1 MMTKTEVKTFKMI
14 AEMQIDH
21 ISGGAI
27 YFLAEGDT
35 IVWSLASDNFRIKAL
50 EVGQK
55 LNIQSCTLK
64 AINEKRTLTMKIPRS
79 VYGTRIIATSTPVV
93 DEEGGVIGAV
103 TIVYPR
109 LHPVASA
116 FDEFAP
122 ILSGMFPEG
131 VFLYVTDLHKIINRQ
146 ASKEFDIRNV
156 QVGYEL
162 KESDTAARTIKNKRI
177 SVEEVDASRY
187 GVPVLIL
194 NHPMFDEDNADVVV
208 GTFGMVIPKGVAF
221 QLREMSNNVDDSLG
235 GVSAAIEEL
244 ASSAAQIHSNEREL
258 NTALKEVNKFSDEIN
273 TVLTFIREIAEKTNM
288 LGLNAAIEAARAG
301 DSGRGF
307 SVVANEIRKL
317 SSQIKSSVPKIKSLT
332 ENIKNKVDDTGKIS
346 EITLQASEEQS
357 AATEEITASIEEI
370 SSLTEELNKISQ
382 KL

>member
-1 MMTKTEVKTFKMI
+1 MMTTTEVKTFKMI
-14 AEMQIDH
+14 AEMQIDQ

-35 IVWSLASDNFRIKAL
+35 IVWSLASHNFRIKAL

-55 LNIQSCTLK
+55 LNAQSCTLK
-64 AINEKRTLTMKIPRS
+64 AINEKKALTMKIPRS
-79 VYGTRIIATSTPVV
+79 VYGTRIIATSMPVV
-93 DEEGGVIGAV
+93 DEAGIVTGAV

-109 LHPVASA
+109 LHPVAAA

-122 ILSGMFPEG
+122 ILSEMFPEG
-131 VFLYVTDLHKIINRQ
+131 VLLYVTDLHKIINRQ
-146 ASKEFDIRNV
+146 GSKEFDIPNV
-156 QVGYEL
+156 TVGYEL
-162 KESDTAARTIKNKRI
+162 KESDIASKTIKSKNI

-317 SSQIKSSVPKIKSLT
+317 SSQIKSSVPKIKNLT
-332 ENIKNKVDDTGKIS
+332 ENIKNKVDDTSQIS

>member
-1 MMTKTEVKTFKMI
+1 MMTTTEVKTFKMI
-14 AEMQIDH
+14 AEMQIDQ

-35 IVWSLASDNFRIKAL
+35 IVWSLASYNFRIKAL

-55 LNIQSCTLK
+55 LNAQSCTLK
-64 AINEKRTLTMKIPRS
+64 AINEKKALTMKIPRS
-79 VYGTRIIATSTPVV
+79 VYGTRIIATSMPVV
-93 DEEGGVIGAV
+93 DEAGIVTGAV

-109 LHPVASA
+109 LHPVAAA

-122 ILSGMFPEG
+122 ILSEMFPEG
-131 VFLYVTDLHKIINRQ
+131 VLLYVTDLHKIINRQ
-146 ASKEFDIRNV
+146 GSKEFDVPNV
-156 QVGYEL
+156 TVGYKL
-162 KESDTAARTIKNKRI
+162 KESDIASKTIKSKNI

-317 SSQIKSSVPKIKSLT
+317 SSQIKSSVPKIKNLT
-332 ENIKNKVDDTGKIS
+332 ENIKNKVDDTSQIS

>member
-14 AEMQIDH
+14 AEMQINQ
-21 ISGGAI
+21 ILGGAI

-50 EVGQK
+50 EAGKK
-55 LNIQSCTLK
+55 LNTQSCTLK
-64 AINEKRTLTMKIPRS
+64 AINEKKTLTMKIPRS
-79 VYGTRIIATSTPVV
+79 VYGTRIIATSMPVV
-93 DEEGGVIGAV
+93 DEAEVVIGAV

-116 FDEFAP
+116 FDKFAP
-122 ILSGMFPEG
+122 ILSEMFPEG
-131 VFLYVTDLHKIINRQ
+131 VLLYVTDLHKIINRQ
-146 ASKEFDIRNV
+146 ASKEFDIPNIA
-156 QVGYEL
+156 VGYEL
-162 KESDTAARTIKNKRI
+162 NKSDIALKTIKNKSI

-187 GVPVLIL
+187 RVPVLVM
-194 NHPMFDEDNADVVV
+194 NHPMFDEDNADEVV
-208 GTFGMVIPKGVAF
+208 GTFGMIIPKGVAF
-221 QLREMSNNVDDSLG
+221 QLRGMSNNVDSSLG
-235 GVSAAIEEL
+235 GVSSAIEEL
-244 ASSAAQIHSNEREL
+244 ASSAAQIHNNEREL

-273 TVLTFIREIAEKTNM
+273 TVLTFIKEIAEKTNM

-317 SSQIKSSVPKIKSLT
+317 SSQIKSSVPKIQSLT
-332 ENIKNKVDDTGKIS
+332 ENIKNKVNDAGKIS
-346 EITLQASEEQS
+346 ETTLQASEDQS

>member
-1 MMTKTEVKTFKMI
+1 MMTTTEVKTFKMI
-14 AEMQIDH
+14 AEMQIDQ

-27 YFLAEGDT
+27 YFLAEGDR

-55 LNIQSCTLK
+55 LNTQSCTLK
-64 AINEKRTLTMKIPRS
+64 AINEKKTLTMKIPRS
-79 VYGTRIIATSTPVV
+79 VYGTRIIATSMPVV
-93 DEEGGVIGAV
+93 DETGVVSGAV

-109 LHPVASA
+109 LHPVAAA

-122 ILSGMFPEG
+122 ILSEMFPEG
-131 VFLYVTDLHKIINRQ
+131 VLLYVTDLHKIINRQ
-146 ASKEFDIRNV
+146 GSKEFDIPNV
-156 QVGYEL
+156 TVGYEL
-162 KESDTAARTIKNKRI
+162 KESDIASKTIKSKSI
-177 SVEEVDASRY
+177 SVEEVDANRY

-258 NTALKEVNKFSDEIN
+258 NTALKEVNKFTDEIN